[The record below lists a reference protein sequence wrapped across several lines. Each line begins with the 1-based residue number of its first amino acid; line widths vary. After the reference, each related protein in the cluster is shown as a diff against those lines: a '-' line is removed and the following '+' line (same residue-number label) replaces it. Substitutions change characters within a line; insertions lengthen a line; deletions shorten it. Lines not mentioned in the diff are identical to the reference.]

1 MIDVDWNSPEI
12 AAKIANTLRDVFV
25 RNQGIVRQASADL
38 EVRDL
43 RSRIDEL
50 RARLKGID
58 DKLGELADTSGMVD
72 VDKETQNYLTELTSV
87 ELLYN
92 EALANRQSIEMQIQM
107 RQRDRPP
114 GSAETEPL
122 GDLNVRA
129 ARLEDSIH
137 EDQTIRAAQAELE
150 GLRVLRDQKQALY
163 KSGLTS
169 RAEYDKAEAA
179 YQAQKER
186 AVDTRQVKDW
196 RSEMSQV
203 NQGILSTDGSTVAQK
218 KLFQLELDRIATDA
232 KVKQYGQTVD
242 RLRETIAGLPKLQ
255 RDFVTIS
262 RETEPTETELK
273 SQLEKLG
280 RAERAQMAKSSEFA
294 TIADATPPAFPVKS
308 RRTIF
313 FLGITAFG
321 SMLGLSVVL
330 IKELLNGTVRSAG
343 EAAVKMPLPL
353 LGVVPRITGYKG
365 LPKDPTERVPE
376 PFRALALHLR
386 RTVPKPG
393 ARLLFISARPAEGVT
408 TVIEY
413 LTASLRHDHLNVL
426 VRNTRFGGNG
436 SDIPADTYDIVLLDG
451 PPILESID
459 SEIVAPSCDAAILV
473 VASGITPASD
483 ITEAIARLRSTRVP
497 IAGAVLNRVDAAY
510 L

>member
-1 MIDVDWNSPEI
+1 MRDVDSSSSADQEERLPVHPWTILVGVLRRRRFLLSFALASAVAGLAIALWFGAPVYHAQSVLMYRPETDGRVNDPALTVQSQANMVKLDSNLEETRRRLDIPVSQKQLDSACLVNSQPNTALIMIDVDWNSPEI

-72 VDKETQNYLTELTSV
+72 VDKETQNYLTALTSV

-218 KLFQLELDRIATDA
+218 KLFQLELDRIAADA

-242 RLRETIAGLPKLQ
+242 RLRETIAGLPRLQ

-262 RETEPTETELK
+262 RETEPTEAELK

-294 TIADATPPAFPVKS
+294 TIADAT
-308 RRTIF
+308 
-313 FLGITAFG
+313 
-321 SMLGLSVVL
+321 
-330 IKELLNGTVRSAG
+330 
-343 EAAVKMPLPL
+343 
-353 LGVVPRITGYKG
+353 
-365 LPKDPTERVPE
+365 
-376 PFRALALHLR
+376 
-386 RTVPKPG
+386 
-393 ARLLFISARPAEGVT
+393 
-408 TVIEY
+408 
-413 LTASLRHDHLNVL
+413 
-426 VRNTRFGGNG
+426 
-436 SDIPADTYDIVLLDG
+436 
-451 PPILESID
+451 
-459 SEIVAPSCDAAILV
+459 
-473 VASGITPASD
+473 
-483 ITEAIARLRSTRVP
+483 
-497 IAGAVLNRVDAAY
+497 
-510 L
+510 